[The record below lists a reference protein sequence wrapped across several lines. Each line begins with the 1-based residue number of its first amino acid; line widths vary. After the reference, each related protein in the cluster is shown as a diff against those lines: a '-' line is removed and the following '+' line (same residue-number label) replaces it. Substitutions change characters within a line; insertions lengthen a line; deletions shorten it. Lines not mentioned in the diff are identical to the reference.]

1 MKKNTRRRVRKCNN
15 YSKKYRRK
23 QLRTRSKHSRRLMGG
38 VFPRSKQ
45 SLAPSKAPSKASSKA
60 PSKASS
66 KASSKA
72 QSKVSSK
79 GVVVIRNGQHIHQSI
94 VQHAPSSSLRIAGI
108 AKPVNDPTDVDAI
121 YAANLVS
128 KFPLGMDKFLQI
140 VIKNYEILNYEKVKI
155 ALRDKISINKD
166 PAVGRL
172 SINGI
177 IFISYISG
185 RLACLLKELSM
196 TKPEEHDKRREIL
209 VKIKQLEKIIC
220 LLDDVGCSWGIRPYN
235 IHEMNIIAEYY
246 KNIKNDA
253 GFIEYNRLLT
263 EFINKYFS
271 VLTKYTNP
279 SHVVSSSMCR
289 RLIPGSL
296 LATLPEYGE
305 MSEA

>member
-1 MKKNTRRRVRKCNN
+1 MKKNTRRRGRKCNN
-15 YSKKYRRK
+15 YLKKSRRK
-23 QLRTRSKHSRRLMGG
+23 QRHTRSKHSRRRIGG
-38 VFPRSKQ
+38 VFTRSKQ
-45 SLAPSKAPSKASSKA
+45 SLTPSKASSKA
-60 PSKASS
+60 PPKASS
-66 KASSKA
+66 KAL
-72 QSKVSSK
+72 SK
-79 GVVVIRNGQHIHQSI
+79 GVVVIRNGLNIHQSI
-94 VQHAPSSSLRIAGI
+94 VQHVPSSSLRIAGI
-108 AKPVNDPTDVDAI
+108 AKPVTDPTDVDAI

-128 KFPLGMDKFLQI
+128 KFPLGMDKFLQV

-172 SINGI
+172 SINGV

-196 TKPEEHDKRREIL
+196 TNPDEHDKRREIL

-253 GFIEYNRLLT
+253 EFIEYNRLLT

-271 VLTKYTNP
+271 VLKKYTDP

-296 LATLPEYGE
+296 LAMLPEDGE